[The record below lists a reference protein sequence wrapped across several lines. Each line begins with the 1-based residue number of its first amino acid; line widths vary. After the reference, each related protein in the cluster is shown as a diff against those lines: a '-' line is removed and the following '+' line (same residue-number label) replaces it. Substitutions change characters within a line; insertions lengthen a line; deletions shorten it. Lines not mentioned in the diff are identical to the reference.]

1 MKRKY
6 WIYLLFLFI
15 GVSCEPQVV
24 PMPRT
29 ATRQIVMIT
38 AVNGL
43 GDHGYIDLILL
54 GAERV
59 YLNLPEDVYMLF
71 YSPTSFEQA
80 EQTVDYYA
88 SKGAADYDH
97 TLIILAGSDYE
108 PIMLKYMNDAAM
120 NPHVDILAFEMD
132 EPQQGYNADR
142 IAVFSVDMYKGSY
155 DAGVSVAQ
163 LGYQSP
169 LIWLANE
176 NYILQLARDGFSDG
190 YFSVT
195 GVRPDTAMLSTDW
208 RGYGMPDVTYQQMAE
223 RSQQYDFIYP
233 VMGGSNMG
241 IYRYLREHPEGP
253 KVAGMDVD
261 QSQYASN
268 VIGSLVKHMDQLVEK
283 YLDDWLNHIPWK
295 RYEKF
300 EANSG
305 YIEWV
310 LTGDE

>member
-1 MKRKY
+1 MHRA
-6 WIYLLFLFI
+6 
-15 GVSCEPQVV
+15 
-24 PMPRT
+24 
-29 ATRQIVMIT
+29 ATRQIVMMT

-43 GDHGYIDLILL
+43 GDHGYVDLILL

-59 YLNLPEDVYMLF
+59 YLHLPEDVYMLF
-71 YSPTSFEQA
+71 YSPASFEQA

-88 SKGAADYDH
+88 HEGATAYENTLIVLAGADYQSV
-97 TLIILAGSDYE
+97 A
-108 PIMLKYMNDAAM
+108 LKYMNDTTM
-120 NPHVDILAFEMD
+120 NPRVDILAFEMD
-132 EPQQGYNADR
+132 ELPQGYNADR
-142 IAVFSVDMYKGSY
+142 IAVFSVDMYEASY
-155 DAGVSVAQ
+155 NAGISVAKM
-163 LGYQSP
+163 GFQSP

-190 YFSVT
+190 YFFET
-195 GVRPDTAMLSTDW
+195 KMRPDTAMLSEDW
-208 RGYGMPDVTYQQMAE
+208 HGYGMPNVTYQQME
-223 RSQQYDFIYP
+223 EKSKKYDFIYP

-241 IYRYLREHPEGP
+241 IYRYLREHSDGP

-283 YLDDWLNHIPWK
+283 YLNDWLNHIPWK

-305 YIEWV
+305 YIEWM
-310 LTGDE
+310 LTGAE